1 MGGACFLKKPE
12 AGKTEALGAG
22 QRALL
27 REREENKA
35 GDNWERRLKL
45 LQAEKSRREI
55 SHPTSGN
62 PRLRVQANLPEE
74 TKGKEKPKQSP
85 TGLSQRSRFGPTR
98 FVFFFNYYCISITR
112 GTEPA
117 ARVNQQ
123 PGWEGKVEVHL
134 REEHLKENPDYHF
147 KPQLV

>member
-98 FVFFFNYYCISITR
+98 FFFFFLIIIVFQSPEAQNL
-112 GTEPA
+112 
-117 ARVNQQ
+117 Q
-123 PGWEGKVEVHL
+123 PELINSQGGKGRWRFILE
-134 REEHLKENPDYHF
+134 RST
-147 KPQLV
+147 